1 MSTTKPATERAAGQG
16 RAKLR
21 HAHPDDVTLQT
32 ALEAVGDPV
41 RRHILRQ
48 LAEVP
53 DWTLACGRFDLP
65 VSKATSSH
73 HFAVLR
79 EAGLLEQRD
88 AGTRRLNRLR
98 RPEYDARFPG
108 LLALVLSPELAGDP
122 PATPPE
128 KPAGT

>member
-1 MSTTKPATERAAGQG
+1 MSTATTPPQPGPPRSQSATAPGRLSRA
-16 RAKLR
+16 R
-21 HAHPDDVTLQT
+21 HVHPDDVRLQA

-98 RPEYDARFPG
+98 RAEFDRRFPG
-108 LLALVLSPELAGDP
+108 LLRLVLEPE
-122 PATPPE
+122 
-128 KPAGT
+128 

>member
-1 MSTTKPATERAAGQG
+1 MSNTTNARRRAPAARAPLA
-16 RAKLR
+16 
-21 HAHPDDVTLQT
+21 HAHPRDVSLQT

-48 LAEVP
+48 LAGVP

-65 VSKATSSH
+65 VGKATRSH

-79 EAGLLEQRD
+79 EAGLVEQRD

-98 RPEYDARFPG
+98 RPEFDARFPG
-108 LLALVLSPELAGDP
+108 LLDLVVAPE
-122 PATPPE
+122 
-128 KPAGT
+128 PAGPPTG

>member
-1 MSTTKPATERAAGQG
+1 MSKTTGPAG
-16 RAKLR
+16 RATTTGRAPLA
-21 HAHPDDVTLQT
+21 HARPADVSLQT

-48 LAEVP
+48 LAGLP

-98 RPEYDARFPG
+98 RTEFDERFPG
-108 LLALVLSPELAGDP
+108 LLGLVLAPEPTGS
-122 PATPPE
+122 
-128 KPAGT
+128 